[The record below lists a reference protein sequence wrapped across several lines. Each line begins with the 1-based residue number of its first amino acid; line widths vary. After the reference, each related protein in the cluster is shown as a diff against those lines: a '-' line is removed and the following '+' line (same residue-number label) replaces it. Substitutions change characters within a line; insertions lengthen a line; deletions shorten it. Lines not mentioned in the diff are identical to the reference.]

1 MTNPLESCSVGKLD
15 RKQLLGHLENCI
27 EAQRDAHGHLVAH
40 LRSVVRQQL
49 VMAPPPT
56 VRPNVADCLRT
67 LREIDKAYA
76 LNKQAEVVF
85 ETLISRLA
93 NGVF

>member
-1 MTNPLESCSVGKLD
+1 MTSPLDSCSVGKLD
-15 RKQLLGHLENCI
+15 RKQLLDHLENCI
-27 EAQRDAHGHLVAH
+27 ESQRDAHGHLVAH
-40 LRSVVRQQL
+40 LRSVVRQHL
-49 VMAPPPT
+49 MMAPPPT
-56 VRPNVADCLRT
+56 VHPNITDCLRT